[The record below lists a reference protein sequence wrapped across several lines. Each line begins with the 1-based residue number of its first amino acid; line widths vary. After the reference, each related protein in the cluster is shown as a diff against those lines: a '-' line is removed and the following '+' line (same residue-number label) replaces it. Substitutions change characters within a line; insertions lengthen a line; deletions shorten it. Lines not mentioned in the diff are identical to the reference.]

1 MNSNRIVWAIHPF
14 VVRIYRYKLY
24 SLFIPIVPIKNR
36 ADLIDDAVIVW
47 FEETDQ
53 NLGFVI
59 ILDIDITVSLI
70 AFLVGGFHFS
80 FIIAIG

>member
-1 MNSNRIVWAIHPF
+1 MWAIHSF
-14 VVRIYRYKLY
+14 VVCIYRYKLY

-59 ILDIDITVSLI
+59 ILVIDITVSLI
-70 AFLVGGFHFS
+70 AFLIGGFHFS
-80 FIIAIG
+80 FIITIG